1 MIGKL
6 DENLSFHSN
15 ALVLRSQRQQLLASN
30 IANADTPGYQ
40 ARDFDFAAALRA
52 ASGQGAQGTGGSA
65 AKGVLRTSA
74 EHMQPAG
81 SVDGAK
87 LQYRMAAQGSLDRNS
102 VDMDTERALFAD
114 NAVRYE
120 ASLRFLNHQI
130 KTMLSAIQG

>member
-6 DENLSFHSN
+6 DQNLSFHSE
-15 ALVLRSQRQQLLASN
+15 ALMLRAQRQQLLASN

-52 ASGQGAQGTGGSA
+52 STGQSAGANAAQGVSLTDQNH
-65 AKGVLRTSA
+65 L
-74 EHMQPAG
+74 QPAG
-81 SVDGAK
+81 SVAGAK
-87 LQYRMAAQGSLDRNS
+87 LQYRIAAQGSLDRNS

-130 KTMLSAIQG
+130 KTMLAAIQG

>member
-52 ASGQGAQGTGGSA
+52 AGGQGAAGDAAQGL
-65 AKGVLRTSA
+65 LRTSA
-74 EHMQPAG
+74 EHLQPAG

-87 LQYRMAAQGSLDRNS
+87 VQFRIAAQGSLDRNS

>member
-6 DENLSFHSN
+6 DQNLSFHSN

-52 ASGQGAQGTGGSA
+52 AGGQGAAGSA
-65 AKGVLRTSA
+65 AQGVVRTSA
-74 EHMQPAG
+74 EHLKPAAT
-81 SVDGAK
+81 VDGARV
-87 LQYRMAAQGSLDRNS
+87 QYRIAAQGSLDRNS

-120 ASLRFLNHQI
+120 ASLRFLNHKI

>member
-6 DENLSFHSN
+6 DQNLSLHSE
-15 ALVLRSQRQQLLASN
+15 ALMLRAQRQQVLASN

-40 ARDFDFAAALRA
+40 AKDFDFAAALRA
-52 ASGQGAQGTGGSA
+52 ASGQGSSGASQGA
-65 AKGVLRTSA
+65 ALTDAR
-74 EHMQPAG
+74 HLQPAG
-81 SVDGAK
+81 SVAGAK
-87 LQYRMAAQGSLDRNS
+87 VQYRIAAQGSLDRNS

>member
-52 ASGQGAQGTGGSA
+52 ASGQGVPGSA
-65 AKGVLRTSA
+65 AQGVTRTSA

-87 LQYRMAAQGSLDRNS
+87 VQYRMAAQGSLDRNS